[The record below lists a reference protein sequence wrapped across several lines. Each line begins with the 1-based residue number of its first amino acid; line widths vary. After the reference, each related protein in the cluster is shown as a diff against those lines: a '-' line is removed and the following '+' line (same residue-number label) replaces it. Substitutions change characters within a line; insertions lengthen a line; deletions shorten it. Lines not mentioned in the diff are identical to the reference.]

1 MPVSGN
7 TMTKTMLLT
16 PKHKSIEKLF
26 EENFR
31 NKF

>member
-26 EENFR
+26 EENFW
-31 NKF
+31 NNF